1 MGAKRNGASIRRR
14 ILARRLREL
23 REQAGLTMEEAAPPL
38 DSSMSKLS
46 RIENGQQKADVHLV
60 KSMLDLFDA
69 GGDQWTELLTMARE
83 AAKPGWYRA
92 YGLGDNSY
100 VGHETEA
107 TQVQE
112 YAAGFVPG
120 LLQIPD
126 YSRVLFESG
135 LYLPTP
141 EEREA
146 AFQVRRTRQLRLQSE
161 DDPLRL
167 VAIIDEAVLRN
178 PLAGVA
184 TQRAQLAHLVTAA
197 ALPTV
202 TLQVLAAGT
211 EAHPAL
217 GSGFVVL
224 SFGDLGEPDMAYIE
238 HALGSTHFEKGPP
251 VARARLV
258 FDQLRS
264 LALPPAESVA
274 LVERVADEL

>member
-23 REQAGLTMEEAAPPL
+23 REQAGFTLEEAAPPL
-38 DSSMSKLS
+38 DTSMSRLS
-46 RIENGQQKADVHLV
+46 RIESGQQKADVHLV
-60 KSMLDLFDA
+60 KSMLDLFDV
-69 GGDQWTELLTMARE
+69 GGGQWAELVELARE
-83 AAKPGWYRA
+83 TAKPAWYRA
-92 YGLGDNSY
+92 YGLVDNSY
-100 VGHETEA
+100 VGYETEA

-112 YAAGFVPG
+112 YATGFVPG
-120 LLQIPD
+120 LLQVPD

-141 EEREA
+141 ELREA
-146 AFQVRRTRQLRLQSE
+146 AFQVRRARQERLQSDE
-161 DDPLRL
+161 NPLRL
-167 VAIIDEAVLRN
+167 VAIVDEAVLRN
-178 PLAGVA
+178 PIAGMA
-184 TQRAQLAHLVTAA
+184 TQRSQLDHLVTAA

-202 TLQVLAAGT
+202 TLQVLTTATG
-211 EAHPAL
+211 AHPAL

-238 HALGSTHFEKGPP
+238 HALGYTHFEKGAA

-264 LALPPAESVA
+264 IALPPAESVG
-274 LVERVADEL
+274 LIKQVADQL

>member
-23 REQAGLTMEEAAPPL
+23 REQAGFTLEEAAPLL
-38 DSSMSKLS
+38 DSSASKLS
-46 RIENGQQKADVHLV
+46 RIENGQQRADVHLV
-60 KSMLDLFDA
+60 KSMLDLFDV
-69 GGDQWTELLTMARE
+69 GGAQWTELLTLARE
-83 AAKPGWYRA
+83 IAQPAWYRA

-100 VGHETEA
+100 VGYETEA

-120 LLQIPD
+120 LLQVPD
-126 YSRVLFESG
+126 YSRALFESG
-135 LYLPTP
+135 LYLPTA
-141 EEREA
+141 EQREA
-146 AFQVRRTRQLRLQSE
+146 AFHVRRTRQKRLESE

-178 PLAGVA
+178 PLAGVP
-184 TQRAQLAHLVTAA
+184 TQQEQLAHLVTAA
-197 ALPTV
+197 ELPTV
-202 TLQVLAAGT
+202 TLQVLGT
-211 EAHPAL
+211 TTGAHPAL

-238 HALGSTHFEKGPP
+238 HALGFTHFEKGAA

-264 LALPPAESVA
+264 IALPPTESVA
-274 LVERVADEL
+274 LIKRVADEL

>member
-23 REQAGLTMEEAAPPL
+23 REQAGLTLEEAAPPL

-100 VGHETEA
+100 ISYETEA
-107 TQVQE
+107 VRVQE
-112 YAAGFVPG
+112 YALGFIPG
-120 LLQIPD
+120 LLQVRD
-126 YSRVLFESG
+126 YARALYDSSMVLR
-135 LYLPTP
+135 TA
-141 EEREA
+141 EERERA
-146 AFQVRRTRQLRLQSE
+146 LEVRMIRQGRLRSA
-161 DDPLRL
+161 DDPLHL
-167 VAIIDEAVLRN
+167 VAILDEAVLRN
-178 PLAGVA
+178 PIGGLAA
-184 TQRAQLAHLVTAA
+184 QQAQLAHLVAA
-197 ALPTV
+197 VELSTV
-202 TLQVLAAGT
+202 DLQVLPAASG
-211 EAHPAL
+211 AHGGL

-224 SFGDLGEPDMAYIE
+224 HFGDLGEPDMAYVE
-238 HALGSTHFEKGPP
+238 HALGATHLVKEPD
-251 VARARLV
+251 VTRARLV

-264 LALPPAESVA
+264 LALGPAESMA
-274 LVERVADEL
+274 FIRRVAAEL

>member
-14 ILARRLREL
+14 ILARRLRKL
-23 REQAGLTMEEAAPPL
+23 REGARLTLDEAAPAL
-38 DSSMSKLS
+38 DTSASRLS

-60 KSMLDLFDA
+60 KSMLDLYDA
-69 GGDQWTELLTMARE
+69 GDEWAEMLELARE
-83 AAKPGWYRA
+83 AAQPGWYRA

-100 VGHETEA
+100 VGYETEA

-112 YAAGFVPG
+112 YTVGFVPG
-120 LLQIPD
+120 LLQVAD

-135 LYLPTP
+135 LYLPTA
-141 EEREA
+141 ERREA
-146 AFQVRRTRQLRLQSE
+146 AFQVRRTRQKRLQSE
-161 DDPLRL
+161 EDPLRL

-178 PLAGVA
+178 PLAGVE

-202 TLQVLAAGT
+202 TLQVLPADTG
-211 EAHPAL
+211 AHPAL

-238 HALGSTHFEKGPP
+238 HALGYTHFEKGAA
-251 VARARLV
+251 VARARLI

-264 LALPPAESVA
+264 IALPPGDSVA
-274 LVERVADEL
+274 LIKQVADEL